1 MAIIQD
7 STNEETK
14 KLMLYRIVFRAL
26 ECALEVF
33 EKQESKPLLAVTSK
47 KSCNLKKFGEQ
58 YEKMNYM
65 MKAIIG
71 QSSSAIFEGDNRYN
85 ELAVSQ
91 YDEKADLENK
101 IQRMKYYLQMQK
113 KEQFLITLDELCL
126 KLSKYKSIH
135 DILPLELYM
144 NIATII
150 LEYIKEKKLN
160 ESISFKIG
168 LYKLTNA
175 NEHKNWYSASEYL
188 KAVSMVLFELTED
201 HVSSLSYNAIK
212 RVEMYI
218 IQHISE
224 DLSLSQLASIGG
236 FNSSYLS
243 RLYKQTHSFTR
254 AFKGA
259 VGLSPQEFREMKSL

>member
-1 MAIIQD
+1 M
-7 STNEETK
+7 
-14 KLMLYRIVFRAL
+14 F
-26 ECALEVF
+26 
-33 EKQESKPLLAVTSK
+33 
-47 KSCNLKKFGEQ
+47 
-58 YEKMNYM
+58 
-65 MKAIIG
+65 
-71 QSSSAIFEGDNRYN
+71 
-85 ELAVSQ
+85 
-91 YDEKADLENK
+91 
-101 IQRMKYYLQMQK
+101 
-113 KEQFLITLDELCL
+113 

-243 RLYKQTHSFTR
+243 RLYKQTKGVNITEFILEKRLLKAKKLLTDSSLKIYEIADEVGYTSSHSFTR